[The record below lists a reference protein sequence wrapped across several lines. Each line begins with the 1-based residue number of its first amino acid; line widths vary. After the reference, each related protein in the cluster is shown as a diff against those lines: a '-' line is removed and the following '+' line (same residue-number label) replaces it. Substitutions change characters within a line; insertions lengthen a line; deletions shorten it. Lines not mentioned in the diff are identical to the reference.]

1 MPQTQ
6 VVQRVQASEYDKERL
21 GGRWA
26 ATSALTKSKSK
37 MSEPVR
43 LGDIL
48 PEVLRDIERRCERN
62 PNNLDFKPER
72 AEHRHRVLAVDRLIG
87 DLNYGHSN

>member
-1 MPQTQ
+1 
-6 VVQRVQASEYDKERL
+6 
-21 GGRWA
+21 
-26 ATSALTKSKSK
+26 

-62 PNNLDFKPER
+62 PNNLDFKPKR
-72 AEHRHRVLAVDRLIG
+72 AEHRHRVLKVGRLIG
-87 DLNYGHSN
+87 DLNYGCST